1 MSSDEDAVRS
11 AIGQGT
17 NLFTTSQLAK
27 YVTAIANRGTVYDLT
42 LLSKIEDVDGNLV
55 KEFELHYIN
64 RLRKVKLAVVALI

>member
-1 MSSDEDAVRS
+1 MRS

-55 KEFELHYIN
+55 KEFEPTLYKQIE
-64 RLRKVKLAVVALI
+64 KVKSAVLLLI